1 MSEFASLATIF
12 GASFLIALSGAM
24 MPGPLLT
31 ATISES
37 SRRGAHAGPVMI
49 AGHAILE
56 FLLVVLLIS
65 GFAAFLQKPGV
76 FVLTAFAGSG
86 ILIYMA
92 AGMLS
97 SLSSLTFDQQPGATG
112 RNNLLLSGILMSIA
126 NPYWIMWWA
135 TIGMG
140 YILFSWKFGLI
151 GVAFFFAGHIFADL
165 AWYSLISAA
174 VARGRQFLSDRVYRG
189 FIAILAVFLILFA
202 LFFAFQGFIKV
213 SELI

>member
-1 MSEFASLATIF
+1 LSDFTSLLTIF
-12 GASFLIALSGAM
+12 GTSFLIALSGAM

-37 SRRGAHAGPVMI
+37 SSRGAHAGPLMI

-56 FLLVVLLIS
+56 LLLVVSLLS

-76 FVLTAFAGSG
+76 FVLTALAGSG

-97 SLSSLTFDQQPGATG
+97 SLSSLTLAQQPGAAH
-112 RNNLLLSGILMSIA
+112 RNHLLLSGILMSLA

-140 YILFSWKFGLI
+140 YILFSWKLGLA
-151 GVAFFFAGHIFADL
+151 GVAVFFAGHILADL

-174 VARGRQFLSDRVYRG
+174 VAHGRQFLSDTIYRG
-189 FIAILAVFLILFA
+189 FIAVLAVFLISFA
-202 LFFAFQGFIKV
+202 LFFAFQGFSKI